1 VKISLLIS
9 DLSHNCL
16 LRTYVFARIL
26 EKHYQVEIIG
36 PDFGGGIWPPCDT
49 GEFAYKIVA
58 GKHPLFSPSSWRK
71 MLSLISGDVIY
82 AFSPRIL
89 SYGIGLLKKR
99 STGLPIVLDIH
110 ERQTAFVEALHPRL
124 IPRIIIALLTL
135 GCHDN
140 YFYALAMER
149 LIKYADQITVGS
161 SFLAQAYGGVRVP
174 HGRDVNLFNPAN
186 YDRKNLRKEWGYDSE
201 KLIVFFGSPAPYKG
215 FEDLV
220 EAVRLLGRPDLKV
233 MLVGADRSLPYVRD
247 LIESL
252 TSTAGDFLRI
262 EGMQP
267 FSDVPKF
274 LSMADLVVLPQRPSP
289 VTMAQIPAKILDAMA
304 MAKPIISTAMS
315 DIPEILEG
323 CGIVVEPGNVEQIA
337 ERIEYILEYE
347 EEAAEMGKRA
357 REKCAREYSREAV
370 EKVLIEVFDRYR

>member
-1 VKISLLIS
+1 MEISLLVS
-9 DLSHNCL
+9 DLSRNCV

-26 EKHYQVEIIG
+26 ERHYRVEVIG
-36 PDFGGGIWPPCDT
+36 PDFGRGIWPPCDT
-49 GEFAYKIVA
+49 GELIYKIVP
-58 GKHPLFSPSSWRK
+58 GKHPLFSLLSWRK
-71 MLSLISGDVIY
+71 MLALISGDVIY

-89 SYGIGLLKKR
+89 SYGISLLKKR

-110 ERQTAFVEALHPRL
+110 ERQTAFAEDFCPRL
-124 IPRIIIALLTL
+124 IPRIISALLTP
-135 GCHDN
+135 GYYNN

-149 LIKYADQITVGS
+149 LIKHADQITVGS
-161 SFLAQAYGGVRVP
+161 SFLAQKYGGVRVP

-186 YDRKNLRKEWGYDSE
+186 YDRESLRKEWGYDSE

-220 EAVRLLGRPDLKV
+220 EAVRLLGKPDLKV

-247 LIESL
+247 LVENLS
-252 TSTAGDFLRI
+252 STAGDFLRV

-267 FSDVPKF
+267 FTSVPNF
-274 LSMADLVVLPQRPSP
+274 LAMADLVVLPQRPSP

-337 ERIEYILEYE
+337 EKIEYVLEHT
-347 EEAAEMGKRA
+347 EEAAEMGRRA
-357 REKCAREYSREAV
+357 REKCAREYSWEAV
-370 EKVLIEVFDRYR
+370 EKILVKVFERYR

>member
-9 DLSHNCL
+9 DLAHNCL
-16 LRTYVFARIL
+16 LRTYVFGRIL

-49 GEFAYKIVA
+49 REFAYKIVP
-58 GKHPLFSPSSWRK
+58 GEQPLLSLSSWRK
-71 MLSLISGDVIY
+71 MLSFISGDVIY
-82 AFSPRIL
+82 AFSPRVL

-99 STGLPIVLDIH
+99 CTGLSVVLDIH
-110 ERQTAFVEALHPRL
+110 ERQTAFAEDSCPRL
-124 IPRIIIALLTL
+124 IPRIKSALFTL
-135 GCHDN
+135 DHHNN
-140 YFYALAMER
+140 YLYALAMER

-161 SFLAQAYGGVRVP
+161 SFLAQKYGGVRVP

-186 YDRKNLRKEWGYDSE
+186 YDRKSLREEWGYDSE

-215 FEDLV
+215 FEDLI
-220 EAVRLLGRPDLKV
+220 EAVRLLGRPNLKV

-247 LIESL
+247 LVENLS
-252 TSTAGDFLRI
+252 STVGDFLRI

-323 CGIVVEPGNVEQIA
+323 CGIVVEPGNVGQIA
-337 ERIEYILEYE
+337 GKIEYILEHE
-347 EEAAEMGKRA
+347 EEAVEMGRRA
-357 REKCAREYSREAV
+357 REKCAREYSWEAV
-370 EKVLIEVFDRYR
+370 EKILVEIFDRYR